1 MTDLKTI
8 ECDLCVIGS
17 GLAGMAAAHFAAAR
31 GLSVVQMGH
40 TGEIIFASGLLD
52 LLGVHP
58 VSEKRSW
65 SDPWAAIDTLVKDL
79 PHHPYARLKKED
91 IKAAFD
97 EILAFLAET
106 GLTYHRNIDRNTD
119 VLTSLGTAKSTYAVP
134 HTMWSGVRALNEKP
148 ACLIIDI
155 RGLKGFSARQIV
167 AAFEN
172 GWSHLRSAR
181 ISFPDCDH
189 LNELYTE
196 HMANTL
202 LLPHNREKLAGVLR
216 PLVKESSIVGLPAI
230 LGLYRTQEV
239 ISHLEELIG
248 LPIFEIPTIP
258 PSVPGLRLKEAFER
272 GLRQKD
278 VQYFSLTRVLNV
290 RQTEDGHFETQIGR
304 DDVEHIVDSRGVIL
318 ASGRFIGG
326 GLFADRTRIRETIFD
341 LPVYQPDSRHDWHHR
356 DFLDSRGHLINQ
368 AGLEIDDAFRPLDDS
383 GGPAFETLFAAGSI
397 LAHNDWKRMKC
408 GAGLAIATA
417 FGAVNS
423 FMRVNRGF
431 AILNSDDFF

>member
-1 MTDLKTI
+1 MTEGKPI
-8 ECDLCVIGS
+8 NCDVCVIGS
-17 GLAGMAAAHFAAAR
+17 GLAGMAAALFAAAR

-40 TGEIIFASGLLD
+40 TGEIVFASGLLD

-58 VSEKRSW
+58 VSEKRPW
-65 SDPWAAIDTLVKDL
+65 SDPWAAIDAMVRDI
-79 PHHPYARLKKED
+79 PDHPYGRLKKED

-106 GLTYHRNIDRNTD
+106 GLTYHRNIDRNSG
-119 VLTSLGTAKSTYAVP
+119 VLTSLGTIKSTYAVP
-134 HTMWSGVRALNEKP
+134 HTMWKGVRALNEKP
-148 ACLIIDI
+148 ACLILDI

-167 AAFEN
+167 AALHA
-172 GWSHLRSAR
+172 GWPNLRSAR
-181 ISFPDCDH
+181 ISFPDSDH
-189 LNELYTE
+189 LNEVYTE
-196 HMANTL
+196 HMANAL

-216 PLVKESSIVGLPAI
+216 PLVKKSSIVGLPAI
-230 LGLYRTQEV
+230 LGLYRTHEV

-248 LPIFEIPTIP
+248 APIFEIPTIP

-272 GLRQKD
+272 GLRLKG
-278 VQYFSLTRVLNV
+278 VQYFSLTRALKV
-290 RQTEDGHFETQIGR
+290 RQKADGHFEIQIGR

-326 GLFADRTRIRETIFD
+326 GLHADRTRIHETIFN
-341 LPVYQPDSRHDWHHR
+341 LPVYQPDSRADWHHR

-397 LAHNDWKRMKC
+397 LAHNDWKRLKC

-417 FGAVNS
+417 FGAVNALI
-423 FMRVNRGF
+423 R
-431 AILNSDDFF
+431 I